1 MKKSET
7 CLRCVI
13 LLLVVFSMQATAR
26 AADRSIQYF
35 VSQREKWDKLLGV
48 PQTLEGR
55 ISTFNSLSLRFR
67 NCPIPFY
74 YAGKTPRLDNSVQN
88 VEVTGHLARE
98 NGRLLFKITDLEKM
112 PDDLEYFVVE
122 ESKIDL
128 TNPREWYSLGD
139 WASNRAEFYNDDELK
154 KQAQEAY
161 RKGVKAE
168 YNQLI
173 VKQPET
179 LLKLADRVRE
189 YKLNPQL
196 SRELQHEAL
205 VLEWDQLQK
214 QSQADEKPLRNQL
227 LKLFPIAKTPQDKD
241 NPQEREQY
249 LKNQTEIFKQ
259 SDEAKQNRLLRWF
272 YAEIV
277 LKGILKNLA
286 KGGSNGFEIAASIAK
301 ELPERT
307 DLVQKYQEMQLDFD
321 FNRVDELPRQ
331 YVLDLSQE
339 FQKRGDKDKAKQT
352 LANWIES
359 RRKKLDPNDADGR
372 VRLARDLMELTD
384 DKQAAAK
391 VLLRAWELNPKS
403 TEASVLLARL
413 GFMLQKDQWLNPEEV
428 KEFRDDPIRRAIR
441 NGTVVAGMN
450 RDQVQKVLGAPTQIG
465 RSISGG
471 KINELWIYGE
481 ASSQSLVIQ
490 LSRKRRSDELT
501 VVRIRNA
508 QMSAAPLP
516 EAADAVE

>member
-1 MKKSET
+1 MKKTET

-13 LLLVVFSMQATAR
+13 LLLVVFSVQTISR
-26 AADRSIQYF
+26 AADRSIQNF

-112 PDDLEYFVVE
+112 PDDLEHFVVE

-139 WASNRAEFYNDDELK
+139 WASNRADFYNDDELK
-154 KQAQEAY
+154 KQAQETY

-179 LLKLADRVRE
+179 LLKLADRVRDF
-189 YKLNPQL
+189 KLPAQL

-205 VLEWDQLQK
+205 VLEWEQLQK
-214 QSQADEKPLRNQL
+214 QSQADEKPLLNQL

-277 LKGILKNLA
+277 LKGIL
-286 KGGSNGFEIAASIAK
+286 
-301 ELPERT
+301 
-307 DLVQKYQEMQLDFD
+307 
-321 FNRVDELPRQ
+321 
-331 YVLDLSQE
+331 
-339 FQKRGDKDKAKQT
+339 
-352 LANWIES
+352 
-359 RRKKLDPNDADGR
+359 
-372 VRLARDLMELTD
+372 
-384 DKQAAAK
+384 
-391 VLLRAWELNPKS
+391 
-403 TEASVLLARL
+403 
-413 GFMLQKDQWLNPEEV
+413 
-428 KEFRDDPIRRAIR
+428 
-441 NGTVVAGMN
+441 
-450 RDQVQKVLGAPTQIG
+450 
-465 RSISGG
+465 
-471 KINELWIYGE
+471 
-481 ASSQSLVIQ
+481 
-490 LSRKRRSDELT
+490 
-501 VVRIRNA
+501 
-508 QMSAAPLP
+508 
-516 EAADAVE
+516 

>member
-1 MKKSET
+1 MKKTESYLRYLIL
-7 CLRCVI
+7 CLAV
-13 LLLVVFSMQATAR
+13 LGVQTVTQ
-26 AADRSIQYF
+26 AADRSIQNF
-35 VSQREKWDKLLGV
+35 VSQREKWDKLIGV
-48 PQTLEGR
+48 SQTLEGR

-74 YAGKTPRLDNSVQN
+74 YAGKIPKLDNSVQN
-88 VEVTGHLARE
+88 VEVTGQLARE
-98 NGRLLFKITDLEKM
+98 NGRLLFKITSLNKM
-112 PDDLEYFVVE
+112 PSDMESFVTE

-139 WASNRAEFYNDDELK
+139 WATNRADFYNDDELK
-154 KQAQEAY
+154 KVAQEAY

-168 YNQLI
+168 YNQLV

-179 LLKLADRVRE
+179 LLKLASRVQE
-189 YKLNPQL
+189 YKLDPQF

-205 VLEWDQLQK
+205 VLEWEQLQK
-214 QSQADEKPLRNQL
+214 QPKADVKPLLSQI
-227 LKLFPIAKTPQDKD
+227 LKFFPTAKTPQNKD

-249 LKNQTEIFKQ
+249 LKSQNEIFQQ
-259 SDEAKQNRLLRWF
+259 SDESKQNRLMRWF
-272 YAEIV
+272 YAEII
-277 LKGILKNLA
+277 LDRILKNLA
-286 KGGSNGFEIAASIAK
+286 DGGSNGFEIAAAIAK
-301 ELPERT
+301 EIPERT
-307 DLVQKYQEMQLDFD
+307 ELVQKYQNMQLDFD
-321 FNRVDELPRQ
+321 LNRVDELPRQ

-339 FQKRGDKDKAKQT
+339 FQRRGMKDKARQT
-352 LANWIES
+352 LVNWIES

-413 GFMLQKDQWLNPEEV
+413 GFMLQEDQWLNPKEV
-428 KEFRDDPIRRAIR
+428 KEFRDDPIRKAIR

-450 RDQVQKVLGAPTQIG
+450 RDQVQKVLGAPSQIG

-481 ASSQSLVIQ
+481 VSNQSLVIQ
-490 LSRKRRSDELT
+490 LARKRRSDELT

-508 QMSAAPLP
+508 QMSASPLTE
-516 EAADAVE
+516 EADPVE

>member
-1 MKKSET
+1 MRKTEKY
-7 CLRCVI
+7 LRCLI
-13 LLLVVFSMQATAR
+13 LLLALLGVQATSR

-35 VSQREKWDKLLGV
+35 VSQREKWDKLIGV

-74 YAGKTPRLDNSVQN
+74 YAGKIPKLDNSVQN
-88 VEVTGHLARE
+88 VEVTGQLARE
-98 NGRLLFKITDLEKM
+98 NGRILFKITSLEKM
-112 PDDLEYFVVE
+112 PDDLEYFVTE

-128 TNPREWYSLGD
+128 TNPREWYALGD
-139 WASNRAEFYNDDELK
+139 WASNRGEFYNDDELK
-154 KQAQEAY
+154 KKAEEAY
-161 RKGVKAE
+161 RKGIKAD
-168 YNQLI
+168 YSHLI

-189 YKLNPQL
+189 YKLSSQL
-196 SRELQHEAL
+196 ARTLQHEAL
-205 VLEWDQLQK
+205 MLEWEQLQK
-214 QSQADEKPLRNQL
+214 QTKADEKPLLSQL
-227 LKLFPIAKTPQDKD
+227 LKFFPTAKTPQDKD
-241 NPQEREQY
+241 NPLERQQY
-249 LKNQTEIFKQ
+249 LKNQNEVFQK
-259 SDEAKQNRLLRWF
+259 SDEAKQNRLIRWF

-277 LKGILKNLA
+277 RDSILKNLE
-286 KGGSNGFEIAASIAK
+286 KGGSNGFEIAARIAK

-307 DLVQKYQEMQLDFD
+307 DLVQKYQGMQLEFD

-339 FQKRGDKDKAKQT
+339 FQRRGKKDKAQQT
-352 LANWIES
+352 LVNWIES

-384 DKQAAAK
+384 DKEAASK

-403 TEASVLLARL
+403 TEASLLLGRL

-450 RDQVQKVLGAPTQIG
+450 RNQVKKVLGAPTQIG

-471 KINELWIYGE
+471 KMNELWIYGE

-501 VVRIRNA
+501 VVRIKNA
-508 QMSAAPLP
+508 QMSATPLP
-516 EAADAVE
+516 EAVDTVE

>member
-7 CLRCVI
+7 YLRCLI
-13 LLLVVFSMQATAR
+13 LLLAVLGLQTVSR
-26 AADRSIQYF
+26 AADRSIQNF
-35 VSQREKWDKLLGV
+35 VSQREKWDKLIGV

-74 YAGKTPRLDNSVQN
+74 YAGKTPKLDNSVQN
-88 VEVTGHLARE
+88 VEITGQLARE
-98 NGRLLFKITDLEKM
+98 NGRILFKITGLKKM
-112 PDDLEYFVVE
+112 PDDMEYFVTE

-128 TNPREWYSLGD
+128 TDPREWYSLGD

-154 KQAQEAY
+154 KKAQDAY

-173 VKQPET
+173 VKQPES
-179 LLKLADRVRE
+179 LFKLADRVQE

-205 VLEWDQLQK
+205 VLEWKELQK
-214 QSQADEKPLRNQL
+214 QPKADEKPLLSQI
-227 LKLFPIAKTPQDKD
+227 LKFFPTAKTPQDKD

-249 LKNQTEIFKQ
+249 LKNQLEIFQQ
-259 SDEAKQNRLLRWF
+259 SDEAKQNRLMRWF

-277 LKGILKNLA
+277 LDRILKNLA
-286 KGGSNGFEIAASIAK
+286 KGGSNGFEIAAAIAK
-301 ELPERT
+301 EIPERT
-307 DLVQKYQEMQLDFD
+307 ELVQQYQNMQLDFD
-321 FNRVDELPRQ
+321 FNRVAELPRQ

-339 FQKRGDKDKAKQT
+339 FQRRGKKDKAKQT
-352 LANWIES
+352 LVNWIES

-372 VRLARDLMELTD
+372 VRLARDLIELTD

-403 TEASVLLARL
+403 AEASLLLARL

-428 KEFRDDPIRRAIR
+428 KEFRDDPIRKAIR

-450 RDQVQKVLGAPTQIG
+450 RDQVKKVLGAPTQIG

-481 ASSQSLVIQ
+481 TSSQSLVIQ
-490 LSRKRRSDELT
+490 LARKRRSDELT

-508 QMSAAPLP
+508 QLSPAPLP
-516 EAADAVE
+516 EAADPVE